1 MDHKHSPEV
10 ISPILQELLSMT
22 MREYRVAHSR
32 INYALSVVP
41 ILIII
46 AAATMLLQKWI
57 WGFSWSFYEPIF
69 LAVGIA
75 LSVYSG
81 YIFREIQLARAL
93 VMQVFCISTN
103 AKTLGYKVAFNPS
116 YSTYFPIDQEPLC
129 VVEGKSNEPEITVNW
144 EKWYGL
150 SPYTK

>member
-1 MDHKHSPEV
+1 MDHKNSPEV

-69 LAVGIA
+69 
-75 LSVYSG
+75 
-81 YIFREIQLARAL
+81 
-93 VMQVFCISTN
+93 
-103 AKTLGYKVAFNPS
+103 
-116 YSTYFPIDQEPLC
+116 
-129 VVEGKSNEPEITVNW
+129 
-144 EKWYGL
+144 
-150 SPYTK
+150 